1 MAYTIRRADYFY
13 TTVNE
18 EPGRGYRLLAD
29 MAGLGVNLLAFT
41 GMPVGPMRIQ
51 MMIFPAEPS
60 RMLEAARMAGLAL
73 DGPHAALLVQ
83 GDDELGALAR
93 IHARLEESEVH
104 VYASSGV
111 ADGKG
116 SFGYILY
123 LRPSDYE
130 RAVQALGV

>member
-1 MAYTIRRADYFY
+1 MAYKIRRADYFY

-29 MAGLGVNLLAFT
+29 LAGLGVNLLAFT

-51 MMIFPAEPS
+51 MMLFPAEPS
-60 RMLEAARMAGLAL
+60 RMMEAARMAGLAL

-93 IHARLEESEVH
+93 IHARLEESAVH

-130 RAVQALGV
+130 RAVQVLGV